1 MKRII
6 SVLLLVVMLLTTSLA
21 IPALAEAKL
30 ETLSL
35 EIMNPVFSSSPLGTI
50 VMDEWLARL
59 EKFANEE
66 LGVTLDL
73 KWQEPTFSS
82 IFETQAVYLAAG
94 DFPDIFFIWNY
105 SDAID
110 VGDSGMLVDINQYL
124 DQMPNYKVFLEADPA
139 NAAGMVSGET
149 GSMYT
154 FSDARYSETFGTS
167 QGYVIRFDI
176 LQKHNLTPP
185 TTMEELYDVC
195 KQLKA
200 LYPDSYPLNTW
211 NSDLITYILTWN
223 HTRTNVYWN
232 GEKYAFGPIDDEA
245 RVKAAVEWMA
255 KMYAEGLIDPEYAVD
270 TAEQNRAK
278 MLDGTNFVITDQF
291 ADQIMQYINGNEA
304 YPGVQWGFT
313 RTPDNLFGETSWQ
326 MNSKKASKYLVPTY
340 NTVVSSKTKDPEK
353 VCRLIDYAKYSE
365 EMLVLVNWGIE
376 GVTYHSQPDGS
387 RRYDDSIMAV
397 PAPATEL
404 AQYGLGTG
412 CRSGFIL
419 MPQMMDAVSA
429 MEGNVPVWKDGQYYT
444 STIYEFTQEVGGVE
458 AVPPYEAMGAHVA
471 SFSEDEKSD
480 ISMNMTPISTYVNES
495 LTKFIVGDLSVA
507 EDWDNFIANISNYGD
522 IEYVLEVYNSKLE

>member
-1 MKRII
+1 LKRII
-6 SVLLLVVMLLTTSLA
+6 SILLAAMLFVVSLA
-21 IPALAEAKL
+21 VPALAEDKL
-30 ETLSL
+30 DTLSL
-35 EIMNPVFSSSPLGTI
+35 EIMNPVFSASPLGTV

-73 KWQEPTFSS
+73 KWQEPTFNS

-94 DFPDIFFIWNY
+94 DFPDIFFVWNAPN
-105 SDAID
+105 AID
-110 VGDSGMLVDINQYL
+110 IGDSGMLVDIGQYI
-124 DQMPNYKVFLEADPA
+124 DQLPNYKVFLDADPA
-139 NAAGMVSGET
+139 NAAGIVSGET
-149 GSMYT
+149 GAMYT
-154 FSDARYSETFGTS
+154 FCDARYSETFGTS
-167 QGYVIRFDI
+167 QGYVLRFDV
-176 LQKHNLTPP
+176 LQENNLTPP
-185 TTMEELYDVC
+185 TSMEELYEVS

-200 LYPDSYPLNTW
+200 LYPESYPLNTW
-211 NSDLITYILTWN
+211 NDDLPTYILTWN
-223 HTRTNVYWN
+223 HTRKSIYWN
-232 GEKYAFGPIDDEA
+232 GEKYAFGPIDDEE
-245 RVKAAVEWMA
+245 RFKAAVEWMA

-278 MLDGTNFVITDQF
+278 MLDGTNFFMTDQF
-291 ADQIMQYINGNEA
+291 ADQIMQYVNGNEA
-304 YPGVQWGFT
+304 YPGVQWGFS

-326 MNSKKASKYLVPTY
+326 MNSKKASKYLVPSY
-340 NTVVSSKTKDPEK
+340 SSVVSSKTKDPEK

-376 GVTYHSQPDGS
+376 GVTYTTNPDNT
-387 RRYDDSIMAV
+387 RQYVDSIMSV

-429 MEGNVPVWKDGQYYT
+429 MEGNVPVWKDGEYYT

-458 AVPPYEAMGAHVA
+458 AIPPYEALGAHVA

-480 ISMNMTPISTYVNES
+480 ISMNMTPINTYVNES
-495 LTKFIVGDLSVA
+495 LTKFIVGDLSVE
-507 EDWDNFIANISNYGD
+507 EDWADFIANISNYGNVAS
-522 IEYVLEVYNSKLE
+522 VLELYNSKVN